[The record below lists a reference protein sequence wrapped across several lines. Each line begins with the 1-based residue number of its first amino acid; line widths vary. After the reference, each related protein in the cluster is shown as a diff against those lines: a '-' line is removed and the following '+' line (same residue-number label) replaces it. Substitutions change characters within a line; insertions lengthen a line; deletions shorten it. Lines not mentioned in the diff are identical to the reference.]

1 VALHGRETAESGSTS
16 IAYWKLKPF
25 GESSVLPRVSTIM
38 HIAEHTM
45 GMNRVWFAKCT
56 TTHSW
61 VTIPAFT
68 RRRSGLALERCRP
81 NNAMQATR
89 EDARA

>member
-1 VALHGRETAESGSTS
+1 MALQGRETAESGSTS

-45 GMNRVWFAKCT
+45 GMNRV
-56 TTHSW
+56 
-61 VTIPAFT
+61 
-68 RRRSGLALERCRP
+68 
-81 NNAMQATR
+81 
-89 EDARA
+89 